1 MWFHLQLSWILLIFG
16 STAEYIVLSR
26 FFTGVVG
33 GGAQTCTALYFA
45 EIADD
50 NIRGKLSTSYA
61 LSRNMGILLAYVME
75 IYINYVQLS
84 MICVAICVLFAI
96 TNYGLPSTPKYLLQI
111 GADDVRIIF
120 CMKGENKIDFFH
132 SFLQNRKQKTL

>member
-1 MWFHLQLSWILLIFG
+1 MQLSWFLLIFG

-61 LSRNMGILLAYVME
+61 LSRNMGILLAYVIE

-84 MICVAICVLFAI
+84 MICVAVCVLFTI
-96 TNYGLPSTPKYLLQI
+96 TYYGLPSTPKYLLQI
-111 GADDVRIIF
+111 GADDVRNI
-120 CMKGENKIDFFH
+120 
-132 SFLQNRKQKTL
+132 S